1 MPLSTG
7 KPELPRVSE
16 EPLPKPY
23 SLAAEKLT
31 PEKYYQL
38 NEAVLIETGMTGVP
52 HRPAP
57 PPPSYRVQIAPTPGS
72 APPRSTESERPTF
85 FGRKGP
91 GAKLLVGIIGL
102 LFFIAAGLAA
112 GLGVSQRDLKQTK
125 TSLQA
130 ARISLVRFVPFPAPV
145 VYITDPLSSGQPT
158 PSPVAPSADRPSDP
172 AIDPPSDP
180 PSKAG
185 QVECPMINGT
195 LYTVTNPTIVKSVTP
210 DRLQFKLL
218 CGLDFTGDR
227 EAVELGVVKTMN
239 LTECADACAATTNCT
254 GAGWGIIAGNGGPGH
269 YCWMKTGLIR
279 GHRAAPG
286 WGFAVIPRNESLRR

>member
-23 SLAAEKLT
+23 SLATEKLT

-57 PPPSYRVQIAPTPGS
+57 PPPSYRVQIAPTPGT

-91 GAKLLVGIIGL
+91 GAKLLLGIIGL
-102 LFFIAAGLAA
+102 LFFITAGLAA

-130 ARISLVRFVPFPAPV
+130 ARISLARFVPLPHLPLYV

-158 PSPVAPSADRPSDP
+158 PPPVAPSADRPSDP
-172 AIDPPSDP
+172 PSDP
-180 PSKAG
+180 PSEVG

-195 LYTVTNPTIVKSVTP
+195 LHTVTNPAITKSVTP

-218 CGLDFTGDR
+218 CGLDFTGER
-227 EAVELGVVKTMN
+227 EAAELGAVKTMN
-239 LTECADACAATTNCT
+239 LAECADACAATTNCT
-254 GAGWGIIAGNGGPGH
+254 GAGWGIIPGDVGPGH
-269 YCWMKTGLIR
+269 YCWMKTGLIK
-279 GHRAAPG
+279 GHVAAPG
-286 WGFAVIPRNESLRR
+286 WGFAVIARNETGR